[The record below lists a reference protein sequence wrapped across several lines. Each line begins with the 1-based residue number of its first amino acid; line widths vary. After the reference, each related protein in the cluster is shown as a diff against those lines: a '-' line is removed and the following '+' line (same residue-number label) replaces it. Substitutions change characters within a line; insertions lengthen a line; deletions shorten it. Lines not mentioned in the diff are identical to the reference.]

1 MLFHLW
7 KALWHT
13 QSALI
18 LQTPEAMPGAL
29 STSMSYLED
38 NQSNRPDGKERI
50 GNIVAPMEMEELE
63 LTANMVRVI
72 LSHEGIKL

>member
-1 MLFHLW
+1 M
-7 KALWHT
+7 ALSYT
-13 QSALI
+13 QSALQ
-18 LQTPEAMPGAL
+18 LQTPKAMPGAL
-29 STSMSYLED
+29 SRVIRFMED
-38 NQSNRPDGKERI
+38 DQSNRPEGKEGI

>member
-1 MLFHLW
+1 M
-7 KALWHT
+7 ALSYT
-13 QSALI
+13 QSALQ

-29 STSMSYLED
+29 STSISYRED
-38 NQSNRPDGKERI
+38 NQSKRPDGKERI

-72 LSHEGIKL
+72 LSNEGIKL